1 MIPGAPVDRP
11 PAGVVDGPPAGG
23 RFEERGPSGPGDGR
37 AGAGHGLP
45 PPPGRPPPPPPG
57 RLPAPPPGRLPG
69 PSPGLGAQGAPPGQG
84 IAGPA
89 LPAPPL
95 DVGGLLEWSAGAFAR
110 HWRQLAL
117 IVLVL
122 RGTITLL
129 LVLSGASATAGP
141 FGGTMAYIR
150 TRGFEAAPPVVVAF
164 AVALTVAD
172 VVVLQPAYAA
182 AITRASLGTYLGE
195 TPSADRTIRF
205 GLRRFGSVLLITV
218 LVVLVL
224 AALLAPLALL
234 AVGLAVAAEPPGS
247 LGAGAL
253 VLGLAGLSGLI
264 LLAVR
269 LSLVTQA
276 FVAEGHRG
284 RAALRRSWR
293 LTQRRFWRVSGV
305 LLVGAFLSGV
315 MTFAVTT
322 IASRIPSGTGLV
334 AATVGGVGS
343 VAAQAVS
350 APFVSLLMA
359 ALYFAVVGSKEPLD
373 ARASLE
379 ALRRLDGP
387 GRGQPSS

>member
-1 MIPGAPVDRP
+1 
-11 PAGVVDGPPAGG
+11 
-23 RFEERGPSGPGDGR
+23 
-37 AGAGHGLP
+37 
-45 PPPGRPPPPPPG
+45 
-57 RLPAPPPGRLPG
+57 
-69 PSPGLGAQGAPPGQG
+69 
-84 IAGPA
+84 
-89 LPAPPL
+89 
-95 DVGGLLEWSAGAFAR
+95 LLEWSARAFAR

-122 RGTITLL
+122 RGAITLL
-129 LVLSGASATAGP
+129 LVLSGGSATAGP

-150 TRGFEAAPPVVVAF
+150 TLGFEGAPPVVVAI
-164 AVALTVAD
+164 AVILTVAD

-182 AITRASLGTYLGE
+182 AITRATLGTYLGE

-205 GLRRFGSVLLITV
+205 GLRRFGSVLLITI

-234 AVGLAVAAEPPGS
+234 AVGLAVAAEPGS
-247 LGAGAL
+247 LGASAV

-322 IASRIPSGTGLV
+322 IASTIPSGTGLV